1 MTENELN
8 AINDLTKCVRGIS
21 FQMVDLTSVVKE
33 IKREVIETRAIVDIM
48 NSKVSKKPEYLS
60 VGEAAIRLGCS
71 ERTIRNRIKKGEIKA
86 FKGKG
91 EKSYQIPVKE
101 FYESMNRVKSLK
113 FTRSVA

>member
-8 AINDLTKCVRGIS
+8 VINDLTKCVRGIS
-21 FQMVDLTSVVKE
+21 FQMIDLTSEVKE

-60 VGEAAIRLGCS
+60 VGEAAIRLGYS
-71 ERTIRNRIKKGEIKA
+71 ERTIRDRIKAGKIKA

-101 FYESMNRVKSLK
+101 FYMTMSQIKSIK
-113 FTRSVA
+113 FTR

>member
-1 MTENELN
+1 
-8 AINDLTKCVRGIS
+8 
-21 FQMVDLTSVVKE
+21 MVDLTSEVKE
-33 IKREVIETRAIVDIM
+33 IKREVLETRAIVDIM

-60 VGEAAIRLGCS
+60 VGEAAIRLGYS

-101 FYESMNRVKSLK
+101 FYESMNRVKSLSY
-113 FTRSVA
+113 TRSVT